1 MQNITII
8 WWTDGFWKWLAEFL
22 LKHFWDYV
30 NLTITWRNKEK
41 WQNLIS
47 LFKREYTQGER
58 LFTTDNIEAVK
69 NSDITVFAV
78 PIAFMENSIKDIAP
92 YLKEKSVVLDVC
104 SIKDFPSNALK
115 KYSPKSVLIIPTHPM
130 FWPYISSIAGQIFV
144 LTAEE
149 KYRKDFR
156 YKFLVNF
163 LEKNSAKVLE
173 VWPKKHDKMMAVV
186 QWLTHF
192 DVFVFWETI
201 KRLWIDIESSLDFV
215 SPIYKLKIS
224 SVARYMHQNPKLY
237 WDIQMF
243 NDEILNVHKTFIEV
257 SSEFNKIVEEKDE
270 DSFINTIEETSLYF
284 GKNAEKGQVYTD
296 KLIYLISKQIE
307 IVENNIWKNINFESI
322 YNQKVRNEKIV
333 DYKDEIIYL
342 ENWEELMLDEWRVFE

>member
-1 MQNITII
+1 MQNIVII
-8 WWTDGFWKWLAEFL
+8 WWTDGFWKWTAEFL
-22 LKHFWDYV
+22 LKHFWDYI

-41 WQNLIS
+41 WENLIS
-47 LFKREYTQGER
+47 LFKRDYPQGER
-58 LFTTDNIEAVK
+58 LFNTDNIDSVKEA
-69 NSDITVFAV
+69 DITVFAV
-78 PIAFMENSIKDIAP
+78 PIAFMENSIKEIAP

-144 LTAEE
+144 LTAE
-149 KYRKDFR
+149 KKDRKDFR

-163 LEKNSAKVLE
+163 LKKSSAKVLE
-173 VWPKKHDKMMAVV
+173 VWAKKHDKMMAVV
-186 QWLTHF
+186 QGLTHY

-201 KRLWIDIESSLDFV
+201 KRLWIDIEESLDFV

-243 NDEILNVHKTFIEV
+243 NDEILNVHETFMEV
-257 SSEFNKIVEEKDE
+257 SSEFNKFVEEKDE
-270 DSFINTIEETSLYF
+270 DSFIKTIEETSLYF

-322 YNQKVRNEKIV
+322 YNQKVRSEKIV

-342 ENWEELMLDEWRVFE
+342 ESWERLILDEWRVFE